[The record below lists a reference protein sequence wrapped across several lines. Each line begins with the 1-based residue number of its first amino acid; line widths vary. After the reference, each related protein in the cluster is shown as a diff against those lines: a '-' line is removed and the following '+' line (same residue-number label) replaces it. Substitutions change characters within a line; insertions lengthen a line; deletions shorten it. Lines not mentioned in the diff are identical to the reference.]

1 MEMAMREKR
10 LKIEVAAS
18 RECEQQMEVTRP
30 RVAMKRKKGG
40 SPRWL
45 EEKEVDSS
53 KTSRCL

>member
-1 MEMAMREKR
+1 MLEMAMREKQ
-10 LKIEVAAS
+10 LKIEMAAS
-18 RECEQQMEVTRP
+18 RECEQQMEVTR
-30 RVAMKRKKGG
+30 VATKRKKGG

>member
-1 MEMAMREKR
+1 MAMREKR

-18 RECEQQMEVTRP
+18 RECEQQMEVTR
-30 RVAMKRKKGG
+30 VATKRKKGG